1 MSSLKKNLALL
12 GLLSLVAGG
21 SIAETP
27 TIKTEGKTELN
38 TNVKTDRRTRK
49 EIINQHLQFD
59 MHGGLIDPF
68 LGSGRDPKS
77 YGQYLQRIGR
87 QKWNKK
93 QK

>member
-1 MSSLKKNLALL
+1 MSKFKKAALL
-12 GLLSLVAGG
+12 GLVGLIAGG

-27 TIKTEGKTELN
+27 TIQGTNKTELN

-49 EIINQHLQFD
+49 ENINQYLQFD

-68 LGSGRDPKS
+68 LVSGMDPKS